1 MTFRLVYGKL
11 LSKCADLCLL
21 PELFFHCVFV
31 HCIHFRYDSTS
42 AYFLCCT
49 QQSLKTSIV
58 RWSKTWSK
66 RKQSIW
72 RKLEEYRR
80 WIFISRWLLLP
91 WLTYTHH
98 FYCLFFH
105 PILTRSTGYKWLY
118 FWLEILSSWKSMWI
132 LLQISISPGFSPALF
147 FNMFVLEYFS
157 PAVTLSSS
165 FCQIQVWNQSVRFPL
180 LQVLSARFFHL
191 WF

>member
-1 MTFRLVYGKL
+1 M
-11 LSKCADLCLL
+11 L

-66 RKQSIW
+66 RKESIW

-105 PILTRSTGYKWLY
+105 PILTHEALVINGYTSDLRYSPHENQCEFCCRSQY
-118 FWLEILSSWKSMWI
+118 
-132 LLQISISPGFSPALF
+132 LLDFPLPFSLTFA
-147 FNMFVLEYFS
+147 LEYFS
-157 PAVTLSSS
+157 LAVTLSSS

-180 LQVLSARFFHL
+180 LQVLSAHFFHL
-191 WF
+191 WV